1 RPGYGTAGTGTTVLA
16 NNFWVRFDKT
26 RNVFHYDVV
35 VTPDV
40 PAGFKR
46 AIIQA
51 MIEQY
56 KNEKIQCLPVYDGE
70 KSLYTAK
77 SIGDSL
83 ELDVKL
89 GDVDDT
95 MYVARRDTDFRVTL
109 RLASRPNLG
118 SLANFLGGR
127 TTVCPHDTIQV
138 MDLVLR
144 ECATNSKNLVPG
156 GRSFFSPNLGNKDLG
171 GGLVAW
177 QGFYMSI
184 RPAQD
189 NLLVLNIGTSFQ
201 SFQEGQTLVEFV
213 SRSFGADPRDLDRN
227 MRRQDAQGDTYRVK
241 MKKLVKGLKV
251 ETSHCKTKR
260 KLKIVSL
267 TRQPL
272 ETLNFNMNGMQ
283 VSVADYFRQTYGL
296 NLAFGGFPA
305 VEQGSGDRKK
315 YIPLELCRLVKGQNF
330 TRRVNDDQ
338 RKGLSAMTCCLP
350 EQRVNATQQACLNL
364 KKQSEDHAKEFGV
377 EINPNWTRV
386 PARVLNPPKVKYG
399 NGEICPRDGTW
410 NMINKKMVEGREIK
424 HWGIISCSNRVREN
438 DLQRIAQQLSSACLS
453 YGGLDVNVVMPPLVV
468 TVPQTVDEAIRSSVK
483 KLAERNIELQ
493 LLVCILPDLTIKRLC
508 ELELGVITQC
518 AQEGKIR
525 KCDPR
530 YLANLILKINAK
542 FGGKNAVICA
552 QDLKKCK
559 PVADSPTL
567 IIGADVSHPRAGE
580 ETGCSMAAVVAS
592 MDWPGFAQY
601 ATVVRSQPSRQE
613 MLDDLFWENVDEQG
627 RSVSGGIFKEMLM
640 AFHHRTNFIPERIIY
655 YRDGVS
661 EGQFEAVLR
670 SEYESLQRAEKRSKQ
685 PSKGPKIT
693 FIVVQKRHHT
703 CFFPATK
710 PTGKNQNISP
720 GTIVDKVVCH
730 PTNFDF
736 YLCSHQGIKGTSRPV
751 HYHVLK
757 DENGFTANEIQQF
770 THDLCYLYSR
780 CTRAV
785 SYVPPCYYAH
795 LAAQRAQAWVD
806 PEGS

>member
-1 RPGYGTAGTGTTVLA
+1 
-16 NNFWVRFDKT
+16 
-26 RNVFHYDVV
+26 
-35 VTPDV
+35 
-40 PAGFKR
+40 
-46 AIIQA
+46 
-51 MIEQY
+51 
-56 KNEKIQCLPVYDGE
+56 
-70 KSLYTAK
+70 
-77 SIGDSL
+77 
-83 ELDVKL
+83 
-89 GDVDDT
+89 
-95 MYVARRDTDFRVTL
+95 
-109 RLASRPNLG
+109 
-118 SLANFLGGR
+118 
-127 TTVCPHDTIQV
+127 

-189 NLLVLNIGTSFQ
+189 NLLVLNIDMTGNAFIK
-201 SFQEGQTLVEFV
+201 EGQTLVEFV

-453 YGGLDVNVVMPPLVV
+453 YGVGLDVNVVMPPLVV

-493 LLVCILPDLTIKRLC
+493 LLVCILPDREHKPFYVTIKRLC

-670 SEYESLQRAEKRSKQ
+670 SEYESLQRACSALGWSGGPPEQAEKRSKQ

-806 PEGS
+806 PEGSTPPTTASGGGSDAGGGPAGGSRGGRRAARRVPSGPVRPLPPMHEKIRNTMFYI